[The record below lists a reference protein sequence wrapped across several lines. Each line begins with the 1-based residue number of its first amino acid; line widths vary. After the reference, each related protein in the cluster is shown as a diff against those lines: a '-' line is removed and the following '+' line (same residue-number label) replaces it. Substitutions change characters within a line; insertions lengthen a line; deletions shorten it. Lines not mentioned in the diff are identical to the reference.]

1 MVDPA
6 SSNCARLHSG
16 TRSGVGSNID
26 ERRYREALESL
37 PSLTRAVLLLSS
49 RHDLSYDEIGW
60 CCGISSDEVMVRIGN
75 ALLGIDRYLGGVRTP
90 IGLLRRTLSPCRR
103 AWAAAR
109 VREGDR
115 KLGLSR
121 SQRRTTLLDWAA
133 RALNVGR

>member
-1 MVDPA
+1 VIDPV
-6 SSNCARLHSG
+6 SGNRVRVYSNRQSR
-16 TRSGVGSNID
+16 TDSNID
-26 ERRYREALESL
+26 ERLYRQALDAL

-49 RHDLSYDEIGW
+49 RHELSYDEIGW

-75 ALLGIDRYLGGVRTP
+75 ALLGIDRHLSGVRTP
-90 IGLLRRTLSPCRR
+90 IGLLRRALSPCRR

-121 SQRRTTLLDWAA
+121 SERRNTPLDWAA
-133 RALNVGR
+133 RALNMGR